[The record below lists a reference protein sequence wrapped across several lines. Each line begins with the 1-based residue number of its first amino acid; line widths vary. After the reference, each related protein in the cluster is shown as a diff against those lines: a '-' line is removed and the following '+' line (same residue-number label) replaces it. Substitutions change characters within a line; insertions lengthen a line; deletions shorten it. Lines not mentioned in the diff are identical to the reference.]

1 MFEFN
6 QGKQVILLKNQSSL
20 QLIVQVVVQLQ
31 QVLIIYVLI
40 HVNSIMN
47 SYSFNSLLYRCYY

>member
-6 QGKQVILLKNQSSL
+6 QDKQVILLKNQSSL

-40 HVNSIMN
+40 HTI
-47 SYSFNSLLYRCYY
+47 L

>member
-40 HVNSIMN
+40 HTI
-47 SYSFNSLLYRCYY
+47 L